1 MMDVMKAGKVVGLTA
16 LAGMLSVMLAGC
28 SGPRADFEAV
38 CEKNS
43 GDAEGCACMGER
55 LENNISEE
63 QFSELVKLMGDENA
77 SLEEMG
83 GRLDENTFQELMIA
97 AKQCETRP

>member
-1 MMDVMKAGKVVGLTA
+1 MKKMTGKVAGLTA
-16 LAGMLSVMLAGC
+16 LVGALSLVLAGC
-28 SGPRADFEAV
+28 SSPRSDFESV

-55 LENNISEE
+55 LEKNVSEG
-63 QFSELVKLMGDENA
+63 QLAELVDLMKNEDASIDEV
-77 SLEEMG
+77 G
-83 GRLDENTFQELMIA
+83 TRLDENTFQELMTA